1 MKNLIISLSFLV
13 FSNLNI
19 IAQDTDITQASVSDS
34 QGNRTM
40 MDSNLSASGWDQNRV
55 KEFVNDAANS
65 SMMEILLGNLA
76 NERTNSQLIKDFA
89 SMMVTEYSNAN
100 QKLKTAVNNVK
111 GVNLPSTL
119 DKEFQKKIDNVY
131 EKTGEDFE
139 RAYIDMMVEDQKKEI
154 KDFEEAQKNISD
166 PSLKKWVDNTL
177 PILRKHLKKA
187 ENIRELIK

>member
-89 SMMVTEYSNAN
+89 SMMLQNIQT
-100 QKLKTAVNNVK
+100 
-111 GVNLPSTL
+111 P
-119 DKEFQKKIDNVY
+119 
-131 EKTGEDFE
+131 
-139 RAYIDMMVEDQKKEI
+139 I
-154 KDFEEAQKNISD
+154 KS
-166 PSLKKWVDNTL
+166 
-177 PILRKHLKKA
+177 
-187 ENIRELIK
+187 